1 MASAAALAYLP
12 ASGDDSWPW
21 ALLGLTPIQA
31 LELLLPCLFI
41 CWLFCEALFYIVM
54 LLVHRRLDVLTL
66 PERYVWVGESH
77 GFISSYHSMHQV
89 YRATWSQFLHCL
101 SFFLLSFVSLITF
114 LPSTPSRSKHDPE
127 EYVHKVMDIVDSVR
141 GVYPFETFLTRW
153 CGSATLGELKRGNI
167 AQFLA
172 WALLSESV
180 ESLLPKD
187 FTMIMRMVDM
197 VDTRFELHLEH
208 GLNTDVRT
216 LRMTLEPLEV
226 IHRPLCVYL
235 CVTYVPRFFGN
246 CVLRLQGFERLNYE
260 GTVYWY
266 RPSQDWPKT
275 ARQLPLIFFH
285 GVSPGQCAYAGL
297 TTLLSEGRSAVLV
310 EIPHIAMSL
319 EAFQAKS
326 EKEVTTAVKAICSK
340 HQIQHFMV
348 AGHSYGTIWAGWVL
362 RAMREEVKQA
372 VLLDP
377 VCILL
382 CLPNTPF
389 NFLYRLPHDP
399 PSHLPKAPS
408 IFTAAGIKKRVLD
421 YGLHYVVSRELT
433 IANAMRRQFWWHK
446 KILHA
451 EEIHCP
457 IVVGLA
463 SDDILLSA
471 PAIRKYLQDNC
482 TDLEIIWWQDFS
494 HGEILTSLPCQH
506 NLDQTIRAQEEK
518 YYHGRLTRPIWE
530 YPDDEVP
537 PSNHLEAKRSKSRMR
552 LLQESSTGGGD
563 INSNTPSRRSPSKLV
578 TPLSPASSSS
588 ASSCSTSDSNCQRR
602 KQRWPQACEDTSD
615 CNFTYSCSR
624 ATTPTTP
631 TEPRLASLRTGAGR
645 LENLPSAEQRRRWQ
659 KQQDREREQ
668 AAAEAEEEARCHPV
682 APLCFASIP
691 ESESTGLKRSTKD
704 NIGSGVKPALPLEVP
719 PASLLSTI
727 ISAFK

>member
-1 MASAAALAYLP
+1 M
-12 ASGDDSWPW
+12 
-21 ALLGLTPIQA
+21 
-31 LELLLPCLFI
+31 
-41 CWLFCEALFYIVM
+41 
-54 LLVHRRLDVLTL
+54 
-66 PERYVWVGESH
+66 
-77 GFISSYHSMHQV
+77 
-89 YRATWSQFLHCL
+89 
-101 SFFLLSFVSLITF
+101 
-114 LPSTPSRSKHDPE
+114 
-127 EYVHKVMDIVDSVR
+127 MDIVDSVR

-153 CGSATLGELKRGNI
+153 CGSATLGELKRGNV

-197 VDTRFELHLEH
+197 VDKRFDLHLEH

-246 CVLRLQGFERLNYE
+246 CVLRLQSFERLEHE
-260 GTVYWY
+260 GLVYWY
-266 RPSQDWPKT
+266 RPSREWPKS
-275 ARQLPLIFFH
+275 ARQLPLVFFH

-326 EKEVTTAVKAICSK
+326 EEEVTLAVKAICLK
-340 HQIQHFMV
+340 HHIQHFAV

-362 RAMREEVKQA
+362 RAMRQEVKQA

-408 IFTAAGIKKRVLD
+408 IFTGAGIKKRVLD

-451 EEIHCP
+451 EDIHCP
-457 IVVGLA
+457 VVVGLA

-471 PAIRKYLQDNC
+471 PAIRKYLTDNC

-494 HGEILTSLPCQH
+494 HGELLTSLPCQH
-506 NLDQTIRAQEEK
+506 ALDQTIRAQEEK
-518 YYHGRLTRPIWE
+518 YYHGRPTRPIWE
-530 YPDDEVP
+530 QQQQYHQHQP
-537 PSNHLEAKRSKSRMR
+537 PPFNNTEARRSKSRTRMLR
-552 LLQESSTGGGD
+552 ESGSNSST
-563 INSNTPSRRSPSKLV
+563 PSHRSPSKLIP
-578 TPLSPASSSS
+578 PLSPASSSS
-588 ASSCSTSDSNCQRR
+588 GSSSGLSDTQSQRR
-602 KQRWPQACEDTSD
+602 KQQRPQAFEEVPGGDAS
-615 CNFTYSCSR
+615 SRSR

-631 TEPRLASLRTGAGR
+631 TELRLAALASGAGR
-645 LENLPSAEQRRRWQ
+645 LENFPSVEQRRRWN

-668 AAAEAEEEARCHPV
+668 AAAEAEEEARCKPV
-682 APLCFASIP
+682 PPSFPSIP
-691 ESESTGLKRSTKD
+691 QSKDLVGSAKDSAGSDAASTLPSEE
-704 NIGSGVKPALPLEVP
+704 A
-719 PASLLSTI
+719 PASLLSSI
-727 ISAFK
+727 ISAFW

>member
-1 MASAAALAYLP
+1 
-12 ASGDDSWPW
+12 
-21 ALLGLTPIQA
+21 
-31 LELLLPCLFI
+31 
-41 CWLFCEALFYIVM
+41 
-54 LLVHRRLDVLTL
+54 
-66 PERYVWVGESH
+66 
-77 GFISSYHSMHQV
+77 
-89 YRATWSQFLHCL
+89 
-101 SFFLLSFVSLITF
+101 
-114 LPSTPSRSKHDPE
+114 
-127 EYVHKVMDIVDSVR
+127 MDIVDSVR

-153 CGSATLGELKRGNI
+153 CGSATLEELKRGNV

-197 VDTRFELHLEH
+197 VDKRFDLKLEH

-226 IHRPLCVYL
+226 IHRPLCIYL

-246 CVLRLQGFERLNYE
+246 CVLRLQGFERLEHE
-260 GTVYWY
+260 GLVYWY
-266 RPSQDWPKT
+266 RPSRDWPK
-275 ARQLPLIFFH
+275 AAWQLPLVFFH

-326 EKEVTTAVKAICSK
+326 EAEVTTAVKSICSK
-340 HQIQHFMV
+340 HHIQHFVV

-408 IFTAAGIKKRVLD
+408 IFTGAGIKKRVLD

-451 EEIHCP
+451 EDIHCP
-457 IVVGLA
+457 VVVGLA

-494 HGEILTSLPCQH
+494 HGELLTSLPCQH
-506 NLDQTIRAQEEK
+506 ALDQTIREQEEK
-518 YYHGRLTRPIWE
+518 YYHGRATRPLWE
-530 YPDDEVP
+530 YPDGQAPQAFVGG
-537 PSNHLEAKRSKSRMR
+537 EAMGPRRSKSRSRMLR
-552 LLQESSTGGGD
+552 ESGNGGGS
-563 INSNTPSRRSPSKLV
+563 NSNSSTPSRRSPSEMIP
-578 TPLSPASSSS
+578 PLSPSSSSS
-588 ASSCSTSDSNCQRR
+588 ASSSGKSDPQSQRR
-602 KQRWPQACEDTSD
+602 RKKRRPQGFEEVAGGDADAFPS
-615 CNFTYSCSR
+615 SPSSR
-624 ATTPTTP
+624 ASTPTTP
-631 TEPRLASLRTGAGR
+631 SDLSHRGLASLVSGAGR
-645 LENLPSAEQRRRWQ
+645 NENSPSDEQRRRWH
-659 KQQDREREQ
+659 KQQDREREER
-668 AAAEAEEEARCHPV
+668 AAEAEEEARCTPV
-682 APLCFASIP
+682 RPPCFPSIP
-691 ESESTGLKRSTKD
+691 ESESKD
-704 NIGSGVKPALPLEVP
+704 VEGSKEGSGAEAGPPMPSEEA
-719 PASLLSTI
+719 PASLLSSI
-727 ISAFK
+727 ISAFW

>member
-1 MASAAALAYLP
+1 
-12 ASGDDSWPW
+12 
-21 ALLGLTPIQA
+21 
-31 LELLLPCLFI
+31 
-41 CWLFCEALFYIVM
+41 
-54 LLVHRRLDVLTL
+54 
-66 PERYVWVGESH
+66 
-77 GFISSYHSMHQV
+77 
-89 YRATWSQFLHCL
+89 
-101 SFFLLSFVSLITF
+101 
-114 LPSTPSRSKHDPE
+114 
-127 EYVHKVMDIVDSVR
+127 MDIVDSVR

-153 CGSATLGELKRGNI
+153 CGSATLDELKRGNV

-197 VDTRFELHLEH
+197 VDKRFDLRLEH

-246 CVLRLQGFERLNYE
+246 LVLHLHNFQRLEHE
-260 GTVYWY
+260 GLVYWY
-266 RPSQDWPKT
+266 RPSLEWPKA
-275 ARQLPLIFFH
+275 ARQLPLVFFH

-326 EKEVTTAVKAICSK
+326 ELEVTQAVRAICLK
-340 HQIQHFMV
+340 HHIQHFVV

-362 RAMREEVKQA
+362 RAMRQEVKQA

-408 IFTAAGIKKRVLD
+408 IFTGAGIKKRVLD

-451 EEIHCP
+451 EDIHCP
-457 IVVGLA
+457 VVVGLA

-471 PAIRKYLQDNC
+471 PAIRKYLTDNC

-494 HGEILTSLPCQH
+494 HGELLTSLPCQH
-506 NLDQTIRAQEEK
+506 ALDQTIRAQEEK
-518 YYHGRLTRPIWE
+518 YYHGRPTRPIWE
-530 YPDDEVP
+530 FDPDAP
-537 PSNHLEAKRSKSRMR
+537 PPFNNTEARRSKSRTRMLR
-552 LLQESSTGGGD
+552 ESSS
-563 INSNTPSRRSPSKLV
+563 NSSTPSHRPSSKIIP
-578 TPLSPASSSS
+578 PLSPASSSS
-588 ASSCSTSDSNCQRR
+588 GSSFGMSEPQSQRR
-602 KQRWPQACEDTSD
+602 KQHEGYLGDASSR
-615 CNFTYSCSR
+615 SR

-631 TEPRLASLRTGAGR
+631 TELRLAALASGAGR
-645 LENLPSAEQRRRWQ
+645 LENSPSVEQRRRWN

-668 AAAEAEEEARCHPV
+668 AAAEAEEEARSKPV
-682 APLCFASIP
+682 PPPCFPSIP
-691 ESESTGLKRSTKD
+691 ESESKDLVGSAKDSAGSEAASTLL
-704 NIGSGVKPALPLEVP
+704 SEEAP
-719 PASLLSTI
+719 SLLSSI
-727 ISAFK
+727 ISAFW

>member
-1 MASAAALAYLP
+1 
-12 ASGDDSWPW
+12 
-21 ALLGLTPIQA
+21 
-31 LELLLPCLFI
+31 
-41 CWLFCEALFYIVM
+41 
-54 LLVHRRLDVLTL
+54 
-66 PERYVWVGESH
+66 
-77 GFISSYHSMHQV
+77 
-89 YRATWSQFLHCL
+89 
-101 SFFLLSFVSLITF
+101 
-114 LPSTPSRSKHDPE
+114 
-127 EYVHKVMDIVDSVR
+127 MDIVDSVR

-153 CGSATLGELKRGNI
+153 CGSATLGELKRGNV

-197 VDTRFELHLEH
+197 VDKRFELHLEH

-246 CVLRLQGFERLNYE
+246 CVLRLQGFERLEHE
-260 GTVYWY
+260 GLIYWY
-266 RPSQDWPKT
+266 RPSREWPKA
-275 ARQLPLIFFH
+275 ARQLPLVFFH

-326 EKEVTTAVKAICSK
+326 EDEVTIAVKAICSK
-340 HQIQHFMV
+340 HHIQHFVV

-362 RAMREEVKQA
+362 RAMRKEVKQA

-408 IFTAAGIKKRVLD
+408 IFTGAGIKKRVLD

-451 EEIHCP
+451 EDIHCP
-457 IVVGLA
+457 VVVGLA

-471 PAIRKYLQDNC
+471 PAIRKYLTDNC

-494 HGEILTSLPCQH
+494 HGELLTSLPCQH
-506 NLDQTIRAQEEK
+506 ALDQTIRAQEEK
-518 YYHGRLTRPIWE
+518 YYHGRLMRPIWE
-530 YPDDEVP
+530 YPGDQP
-537 PSNHLEAKRSKSRMR
+537 PPCNNTEARRSKSRTRMLR
-552 LLQESSTGGGD
+552 ESSIGGSGS
-563 INSNTPSRRSPSKLV
+563 NSSSPSGRSPSKLMP
-578 TPLSPASSSS
+578 PLSPALSSS
-588 ASSCSTSDSNCQRR
+588 ASSSGMNDPQSLLQKKRR
-602 KQRWPQACEDTSD
+602 PQAYEEVSGGDAS
-615 CNFTYSCSR
+615 SSHSR
-624 ATTPTTP
+624 ATTPTAP
-631 TEPRLASLRTGAGR
+631 TELRLAALVSGAGR
-645 LENLPSAEQRRRWQ
+645 LENSPSVEQRRRWQ

-668 AAAEAEEEARCHPV
+668 AAAEAEEEARCKPV
-682 APLCFASIP
+682 PPPCFPSIP
-691 ESESTGLKRSTKD
+691 ESESKD
-704 NIGSGVKPALPLEVP
+704 LGGSAKDGAGSEAALPL
-719 PASLLSTI
+719 ASKEAPTLLYSI
-727 ISAFK
+727 ISAFW